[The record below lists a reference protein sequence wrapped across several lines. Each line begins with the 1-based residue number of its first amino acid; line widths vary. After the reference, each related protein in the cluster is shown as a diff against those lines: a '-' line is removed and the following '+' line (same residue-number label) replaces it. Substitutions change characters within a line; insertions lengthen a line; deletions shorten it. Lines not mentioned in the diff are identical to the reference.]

1 MIRTRMDRRE
11 FLGAGLALGATTAIG
26 GERVR
31 SAERSDVLVM
41 GAGLSGLYAAMLL
54 EEQGA
59 SVRILEAR
67 ERIGGRLYTLDEL
80 PGAPEAGGSGIGA
93 GYARLVEVC
102 RRLDVGLTAQRPRT
116 EMVPGQSMIHLRG
129 QAILPEAWE
138 RHTLNPLA
146 GELRAMMPWF
156 LPFTALRAYNP
167 LPDAAAWT
175 DPQFSDYDVPVAE
188 FLSTH
193 GWTPEQLQ
201 LAFATNP
208 SYGNSAHDLSAMMFF
223 HIYRNAELMI
233 LAGGGG
239 PLAAE
244 GGNQRI
250 PEAMAASLQREVY
263 LREIVTGI
271 ELDDAEVSVHTAA
284 GQRYSAGSVI
294 CTLPASALR
303 LVRFY
308 PGLPIRQQEAIGQL
322 AYNRVFQVH
331 FTARRPYWEDD
342 ELPPS
347 MWTDTAAGRF
357 LALRYGDDPD
367 EVTSLLAFVN
377 GFQAD
382 RLDRLAPDAAAAQVT
397 AAVEQMRPASRGA
410 LQAVKVHS
418 WARDPFAGGA
428 YACWAPG
435 QITRYAE
442 VLRQPYRRLIFAGEH
457 TSALSRGMEGAME
470 SGERAALEA
479 MEWL

>member
-1 MIRTRMDRRE
+1 MTRPSMDRRE
-11 FLGAGLALGATTAIG
+11 FLGASLALGASATLSAG
-26 GERVR
+26 RVR
-31 SAERSDVLVM
+31 SAERSDVLVL

-59 SVRILEAR
+59 AVRVIEAR
-67 ERIGGRLYTLDEL
+67 ERIGGRLHTLDEL
-80 PGAPEAGGSGIGA
+80 PGAPEAGGSGIGT

-116 EMVPGQSMIHLRG
+116 EMVRDQSMIHLRG
-129 QAILPEAWE
+129 QAILPGEWE
-138 RHTLNPLA
+138 GHALNPLA
-146 GELRAMMPWF
+146 GELREMMPWF
-156 LPFTALRAYNP
+156 LPFTALRPYNP

-188 FLSTH
+188 LLSTH

-233 LAGGGG
+233 RAGGDG

-250 PEAMAASLQREVY
+250 PEAMAASLQREVQ
-263 LREIVTGI
+263 LQEIVTGI
-271 ELDDAEVSVHTAA
+271 DLGTDAVSVYTAS
-284 GQRYSAGSVI
+284 GRRYSAGSVI

-303 LVRFY
+303 LVRFH
-308 PGLPIRQQEAIGQL
+308 PGLPVRQQEAIDQL

-331 FTARRPYWEDD
+331 LTTKRPYWEDD

-382 RLDRLAPDAAAAQVT
+382 RLDRMSPESAAAEVT
-397 AAVEQMRPASRGA
+397 AAVAQMRPAARGA
-410 LQAVKVHS
+410 MEVFKVLS

-435 QITRYAE
+435 QITRYAQ
-442 VLRQPYRRLIFAGEH
+442 VLRQPYRRLMFAGEH